1 MGNIIT
7 ANLAHGRKTKTG
19 EVYQWDSGQILRFTG
34 ITMPAAYRVDFSNST
49 RGNSKSVL
57 GNGDSVTIPDEYFS
71 PGQMIYA
78 WVVFTSGA
86 ASHETE
92 YQVTIPVSPRAKPTS
107 TPPSP
112 QQQSMIDQAIAALN
126 DANETVRETAMS
138 ITVDSTT
145 LVIEKTFP

>member
-7 ANLAHGRKTKTG
+7 ANLAHGRRTKTG

-86 ASHETE
+86 TSHETE

-107 TPPSP
+107 APPSP

-126 DANETVRETAMS
+126 EANETVRETAMS